1 MSGAGVGHRV
11 GLESVPERRERHGE
25 EAVPKAASPQTR
37 QGSLA
42 VALTYPGQ
50 AGVAEA
56 REIGQVAASND
67 HRAILPG
74 GPCSQ
79 NTGLP
84 LLATLCA
91 CALEMS
97 PRDIS

>member
-1 MSGAGVGHRV
+1 MSPNE
-11 GLESVPERRERHGE
+11 ESVMGRRLS
-25 EAVPKAASPQTR
+25 PKAASPQTR
-37 QGSLA
+37 RGSLA

-67 HRAILPG
+67 HWAILPG